1 MRKTCFILLAVACV
15 TPSKFAGA
23 QDVPQPQMSFMS
35 LLKLGYEI
43 RATSIAP
50 LVEQRQFPNT
60 AASTHSPVL
69 VTLQKGQS
77 VAVCQFGWSAW
88 SSLSKAA
95 LDDPKLCD
103 VR

>member
-1 MRKTCFILLAVACV
+1 MRRTCFILLAVACV

-23 QDVPQPQMSFMS
+23 QDVPQPQASFMS
-35 LLKLGYEI
+35 LLKQGYDV

-50 LVEQRQFPNT
+50 LVEQRQHPNT
-60 AASTHSPVL
+60 ATSTHSPVL

-77 VAVCQFGWSAW
+77 VAVCTFGWNAW
-88 SSLSKAA
+88 SNMNKVA
-95 LDDPKLCD
+95 LEDPKLCD

>member
-23 QDVPQPQMSFMS
+23 QNVPQPQTSFMS
-35 LLKLGYEI
+35 LLKQGYDV

-50 LVEQRQFPNT
+50 LVEQRQFVST
-60 AASTHSPVL
+60 ATHSPVL

-77 VAVCQFGWSAW
+77 VAVCQFGWNAW
-88 SSLSKAA
+88 SAMSKAA
-95 LDDPKLCD
+95 LEDPKLCD

>member
-1 MRKTCFILLAVACV
+1 
-15 TPSKFAGA
+15 
-23 QDVPQPQMSFMS
+23 
-35 LLKLGYEI
+35 
-43 RATSIAP
+43 

-88 SSLSKAA
+88 SSMSKAA
-95 LDDPKLCD
+95 LEDPKLCD